1 VNDNQIDDLL
11 ARAARPPDRVDP
23 SLLKSVTGSLR
34 SSLQPVR
41 ALAPAWVLAIEAV
54 ALASA
59 VAIAGAARA
68 GFFGFDKLSLIERAL
83 IFATLGA
90 LLWLAAS
97 EFVNQM
103 IPGSRHRIGPR
114 ALIWTCMIA
123 LAAVFAILF
132 RDYQTT
138 HFVTA
143 GMVCLAIGFVHAI
156 PVGLL
161 SWLVLRRGFAVD
173 RVAAGFSAGLLGG
186 LAGVTMLELHCPN
199 FEALHVLVWHTAVV
213 PASAA
218 AGTLLAWLLRPA
230 SAAKTASAD

>member
-1 VNDNQIDDLL
+1 VKDKQIDDLFARV
-11 ARAARPPDRVDP
+11 ARAPDRVDP
-23 SLLKSVTGSLR
+23 SLLKSVSDLLR

-41 ALAPAWVLAIEAV
+41 PLAPTWFLATAAV
-54 ALASA
+54 AFAAA

-68 GFFGFDKLSLIERAL
+68 GFVGFEKLSVIERGL
-83 IFATLGA
+83 IFVTLGA
-90 LLWLAAS
+90 LLCLAAA

-103 IPGSRHRIGPR
+103 IPGSRHRITPR

-138 HFVTA
+138 HFLSA
-143 GMVCLAIGFVHAI
+143 GIVCLAIGFLHAI

-161 SWLVLRRGFAVD
+161 SWLLLRRGFAVD

-186 LAGVTMLELHCPN
+186 LAGVVMLELHCPN
-199 FEALHVLVWHTAVV
+199 FEAFHILVWHTAVV
-213 PASAA
+213 PVSAA
-218 AGTLLAWLLRPA
+218 AGALLASVGKQKNPG
-230 SAAKTASAD
+230 